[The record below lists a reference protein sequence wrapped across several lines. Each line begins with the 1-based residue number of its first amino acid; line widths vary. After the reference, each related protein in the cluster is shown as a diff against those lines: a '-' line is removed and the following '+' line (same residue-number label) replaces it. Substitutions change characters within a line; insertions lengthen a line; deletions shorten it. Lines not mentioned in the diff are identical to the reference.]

1 MKRLTLLLSAAV
13 LLVASCSPE
22 TFTMNIDM
30 RYPSRSGLDLSKK
43 SMAIVYVDE
52 GKKSDESFVKGLAS
66 GFAYKLEE
74 EYFGGH
80 EAIELFSVPKDSSVY
95 TKKFME
101 DMVMDSG
108 KDVIFLIDTP
118 EYGTPGAGENKR
130 NPRVSDPD
138 SSYLCSVLLPFKI
151 NVSAFD
157 SMDKNDKVLQYSGSS
172 AVRTEVANP
181 GAVSDE
187 LISKRLWDNIT
198 PEAEKVGVQATGNFL
213 STWKTERYTLYYY
226 NSADTRWDKA
236 SQAAYEYRWQEA
248 IKTWCEILKSTSNHE
263 KKACLCYN
271 IATACYMLGDY
282 TLAISW
288 LDTADK
294 ECELNLS
301 QGLRSRIA
309 QRKK

>member
-1 MKRLTLLLSAAV
+1 MSAAV

-138 SSYLCSVLLPFKI
+138 SGRGTCLSE
-151 NVSAFD
+151 
-157 SMDKNDKVLQYSGSS
+157 LQYQNE
-172 AVRTEVANP
+172 TE
-181 GAVSDE
+181 
-187 LISKRLWDNIT
+187 
-198 PEAEKVGVQATGNFL
+198 
-213 STWKTERYTLYYY
+213 KT
-226 NSADTRWDKA
+226 A
-236 SQAAYEYRWQEA
+236 
-248 IKTWCEILKSTSNHE
+248 
-263 KKACLCYN
+263 
-271 IATACYMLGDY
+271 
-282 TLAISW
+282 
-288 LDTADK
+288 
-294 ECELNLS
+294 
-301 QGLRSRIA
+301 
-309 QRKK
+309 

>member
-1 MKRLTLLLSAAV
+1 MKKLTFLLSAAV
-13 LLVASCSPE
+13 LLIASCSPE

-30 RYPSRSGLDLSKK
+30 RYPSRSGLDLNKK

-52 GKKSDESFVKGLAS
+52 GKKSDESFVKGVAS

-74 EYFGGH
+74 EYFGGN
-80 EAIELFSVPKDSSVY
+80 EDIELFSVPKDSSVY

-108 KDVIFLIDTP
+108 RDVIFLIDSP
-118 EYGTPGAGENKR
+118 EYGTPGAGENTP
-130 NPRVSDPD
+130 NTGSINPD
-138 SSYLCSVLLPFKI
+138 SAYVCSVLLPFKLR
-151 NVSAFD
+151 VSAFD
-157 SMDKNDKVLQYSGSS
+157 SMDKGDKVLQYSGSS
-172 AVRTEVANP
+172 AVRTPVINS

-187 LISKRLWDNIT
+187 LLSEHVWDNISS
-198 PEAEKVGVQATGNFL
+198 EAERVGMQATGNFL

-226 NSADTRWDKA
+226 DSADNNWDKA

-248 IKTWCEILKSTSNHE
+248 IKLWCKILQNTKNHE

-294 ECELNLS
+294 ECELSLS
-301 QGLRSRIA
+301 PGLRTRIA
-309 QRKK
+309 QRNK

>member
-1 MKRLTLLLSAAV
+1 MSAALLL
-13 LLVASCSPE
+13 LASCSPE

-74 EYFGGH
+74 EYFGGN

-101 DMVMDSG
+101 DMIMDSG
-108 KDVIFLIDTP
+108 KDVIFLIDSP
-118 EYGTPGAGENKR
+118 EYGTPGAGENKPNTR
-130 NPRVSDPD
+130 STDPD
-138 SSYLCSVLLPFKI
+138 SAFVCSVLLPFKI
-151 NVSAFD
+151 KVSAFD

-172 AVRTEVANP
+172 AVRTLVANS
-181 GAVSDE
+181 GAVSDKF
-187 LISKRLWDNIT
+187 ISERVWDSIT
-198 PEAEKVGVQATGNFL
+198 PEAEKVGIQATGNFL

-226 NSADTRWDKA
+226 DSADPNWDRA

-248 IKTWCEILKSTSNHE
+248 IKLWCGLLKNTKNHE

-301 QGLRSRIA
+301 SGLRSRIE

>member
-1 MKRLTLLLSAAV
+1 MSAAV
-13 LLVASCSPE
+13 LLVSSCSPE

-74 EYFGGH
+74 EYFGGN
-80 EAIELFSVPKDSSVY
+80 EAIELFSIPKDSSVY

-101 DMVMDSG
+101 DMIMDSG
-108 KDVIFLIDTP
+108 KDVVFLIDSP
-118 EYGTPGAGENKR
+118 EYGTPGAGENKV
-130 NPRVSDPD
+130 NTHSANPD
-138 SSYLCSVLLPFKI
+138 SAYFCSVLLPFKI
-151 NVSAFD
+151 KVSAFD
-157 SMDKNDKVLQYSGSS
+157 SMEKSDKVLQYTGSS
-172 AVRTEVANP
+172 AVRTLVANP
-181 GAVSDE
+181 GAVSDKF
-187 LISKRLWDNIT
+187 ISDHVWDNISS
-198 PEAEKVGVQATGNFL
+198 EAERVGMQATGNFL

-226 NSADTRWDKA
+226 DVLDDRWDKA

-248 IKTWCEILKSTSNHE
+248 IKTWCEILKGTSNHE

-282 TLAISW
+282 TLAVSW

-294 ECELNLS
+294 ECELKYS
-301 QGLRSRIA
+301 QGLRTRIE
-309 QRKK
+309 QRRK